1 MELLKNLFIVLVVIA
16 IIGAIV
22 VYFLP
27 TSYTVSNSIVV
38 NRPASEIY
46 AQIYDFNKW
55 ANWSPWM
62 EADPEA
68 KVSIE
73 GTAGTPG
80 HKMSWVGKKS
90 GTGSMTLAA
99 SSVNQFV
106 NCDLAFIKP
115 GKTTGKVK
123 FQLEANGDKTTV
135 TWTNSG
141 GLAFPAGRVFG
152 LFVGKMLG
160 NDQVKGLDKLKKLVE
175 SLPTPAPAVVDTT
188 VIAKQ
193 M

>member
-1 MELLKNLFIVLVVIA
+1 MLKNFMLVLVAIA
-16 IIGAIV
+16 IIGTIV

-27 TSYTVSNSIVV
+27 TSYTVSHSIEINKPADVV
-38 NRPASEIY
+38 Y
-46 AQIYDFNKW
+46 AQLNDFNKW
-55 ANWSPWM
+55 ASWSPWM

-68 KVSIE
+68 KVTVE
-73 GTAGTPG
+73 GTPGTLG

-90 GTGSMTLAA
+90 GTGSMTLSA
-99 SSVNQFV
+99 SSTNQFV

-123 FQLEANGDKTTV
+123 FQLEGNGDKTKV

-160 NDQVKGLDKLKKLVE
+160 GDQVKGLEKLKNLVE
-175 SLPTPAPAVVDTT
+175 SLPAPTPSASEVDTT
-188 VIAKQ
+188 IVAKG